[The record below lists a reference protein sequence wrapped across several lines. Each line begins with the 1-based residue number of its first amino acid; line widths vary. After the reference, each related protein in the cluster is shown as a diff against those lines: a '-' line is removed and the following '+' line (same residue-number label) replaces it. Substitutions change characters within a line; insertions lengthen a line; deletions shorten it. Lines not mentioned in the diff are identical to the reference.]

1 MAAKGNFDTQD
12 LEETIGDL
20 ISWYEWHIMW
30 YDMTSYEEQHLD
42 RTELIWRKMQSHLAE
57 TIKAAAQDKKTP
69 CQVFVKD
76 EEIFGFEAV

>member
-1 MAAKGNFDTQD
+1 
-12 LEETIGDL
+12 
-20 ISWYEWHIMW
+20 
-30 YDMTSYEEQHLD
+30 MTSYEEQHLD

-69 CQVFVKD
+69 RQVFVKE